1 MEFLTSALAFIF
13 AIAVLVAI
21 HEYGHYWMA
30 KKLGVKVLRYS
41 IGFGKPLWKAVRGPD
56 KTEYVVAAIPLGGFV
71 KMLDEREG
79 DVDVSEKH
87 RAFNNQPV
95 GSRIAI
101 VAAGPLANFLF
112 AIVAYALMYM
122 AGVNGIKPMVGSVI
136 PGSVAAEANIP
147 ANSEILSVDGVKTP
161 TWESASLTLINK
173 GLKQGQV
180 QITLLDDAGFEEL
193 RTLDLSDAAKLLG
206 EGNPLAN
213 IGIVPWR
220 PKLEPV
226 LKDVKK
232 ESPAAQAGLQ
242 PGDQVISLDGTEI
255 REWEDLVSVV
265 RAHPGITMEAVVLRD
280 GKNVHVELTPEAI
293 READGNQVGRIGV
306 TPEID
311 REGLENVQVTVRY
324 GPLESLLRGVGR
336 TWDMSVLTLRVMG
349 RMVIG
354 QASLSNVSGPLTIA
368 EFAGMSALIGVS
380 AFLSFLALVSVS
392 LGVLNLLP
400 VPVLDGGHLLFYLI
414 EMVRGAPL
422 SETVEAI
429 GQRIG
434 LALIGGLMVLA
445 FYNDI
450 TRLLN

>member
-1 MEFLTSALAFIF
+1 MGILTSALAFIF

-21 HEYGHYWMA
+21 HEFGHYWVA
-30 KKLGVKVLRYS
+30 KKLGVKILRYS
-41 IGFGKPLWKAVRGPD
+41 IGFGRPLWKRVRGED
-56 KTEYVVAAIPLGGFV
+56 RTEYVIAAIPLGGYV

-79 DVDVSEKH
+79 EVADVDKP

-122 AGVNGIKPMVGSVI
+122 AGVNGIKPLIGSI
-136 PGSVAAEANIP
+136 TPGSVADEAGIQSG
-147 ANSEILSVDGVKTP
+147 SEFLSVAGVQTP
-161 TWESASLTLINK
+161 TWENATLTLISK
-173 GLKQGQV
+173 GLEQGRV
-180 QITLLDDAGFEEL
+180 EVKLLTEADDEVT
-193 RTLDLSDAAKLLG
+193 RTIDLSDSANLLG
-206 EGNPLAN
+206 EGSPLEN

-226 LKDVKK
+226 LAEVA
-232 ESPAAQAGLQ
+232 EGSPAARAGLQ
-242 PGDQVISLDGTEI
+242 AEDRVLALGGADIAD
-255 REWEDLVSVV
+255 WEDLVKVI
-265 RAHPGITMEAVVLRD
+265 RANPEVEIEATVLRD
-280 GKNVHVELTPEAI
+280 RKELQLSLMPEAI
-293 READGNQVGRIGV
+293 TESGGLSIGRIGV
-306 TPEID
+306 TPKID
-311 REGLENVQVTVRY
+311 RDGLENVQVTVRY
-324 GPLESLLRGVGR
+324 GPLESLARGVVR

-349 RMVIG
+349 KMVVG

-414 EMVRGAPL
+414 ELLRGSPL
-422 SETVEAI
+422 SETAEAI